1 MACPLNFID
10 NQYIRV
16 IVILFIAYI
25 VGLIFDKVIHRK
37 IKKWVAKTSFKYD
50 DIIVNSFDNI
60 SLYLFLLLGAFI
72 GLQSI
77 NISSNIYN
85 IVEKIILILLIFL
98 IIIAGSRIAVGFI
111 DNYTEKINQY
121 LPKSSIFQ
129 NITKIL
135 IFSIG
140 ALIILQTLGISITP
154 IITAMGVGGL
164 AVALAFQETLTN
176 LFAGLH
182 ILASRQ
188 IKIGDFIKLDN
199 GIEGFVEDIS
209 WRYTIIKQMPN
220 NMVIIPNSSLA
231 SAIVTNF
238 NLPDKEMN
246 FIVQV
251 GVSYDSDLEFVE
263 KVTLEVAKDVMKT
276 FPGGVPEFE
285 PLIRFHTFGDF
296 SINFNVILRAKEY
309 ADQFPIRNEFIKR
322 LHKKYKEVGITI
334 PFPITT
340 VELYKKN

>member
-246 FIVQV
+246 IIVQV

-276 FPGGVPEFE
+276 FPGSVPEFE

>member
-164 AVALAFQETLTN
+164 AVALAFQETLSN
-176 LFAGLH
+176 LFAGLN

-246 FIVQV
+246 IIVQV

>member
-164 AVALAFQETLTN
+164 AVALAFQETLSN
-176 LFAGLH
+176 LFAGLN

>member
-164 AVALAFQETLTN
+164 AVALAFQETLSN
-176 LFAGLH
+176 LFAGLN

-246 FIVQV
+246 IIVQV

-276 FPGGVPEFE
+276 FPGSVPEFE

>member
-276 FPGGVPEFE
+276 FPGSVPEFE

>member
-25 VGLIFDKVIHRK
+25 VGLIFDKVIHRR

-140 ALIILQTLGISITP
+140 GLIILQTLGISITP

-164 AVALAFQETLTN
+164 AVALAFQETLSN
-176 LFAGLH
+176 LFAGLN

-246 FIVQV
+246 IIVQV

>member
-164 AVALAFQETLTN
+164 AVALAFQETLSN
-176 LFAGLH
+176 LFAGLN

-276 FPGGVPEFE
+276 FPGSVPEFE